1 MNLMAANQDAEAAVL
16 SDNMAA
22 STPPMGFKV
31 ISREFAR
38 DKLALGSLILLVVLL
53 VTIFIW
59 SFIVDQ
65 DVVTTVSL
73 WDSYLPPMSFS
84 EDPAFEGKRYIL
96 GTDSAGRDIFGLLL
110 IGARNSLTLGWSVTV
125 VTSIIGIVVGILA
138 AYYAGMVD
146 NVLMR
151 IIDFIMILPQL
162 MIIIIFITLVPNYN
176 VFTFAGIL
184 ILFNWHG
191 QARFIRGRALTVG
204 RLDFIS
210 ASKTMGTPSIIIMLR
225 EMMPNISSLII
236 VNLTLNFAGSIG
248 LETGLTY
255 LGFGLPSGTP
265 SLGTLVSYATNP
277 DILEN
282 KSWVWLPA
290 SALILVLVLCINYVG
305 RALQRAADAK
315 QRLG

>member
-1 MNLMAANQDAEAAVL
+1 MATNKDAEAAVL
-16 SDNMAA
+16 SNVKPTSA
-22 STPPMGFKV
+22 PPMGFKV
-31 ISREFAR
+31 IVREFMR

-53 VTIFIW
+53 VTIFVW

-65 DVVTTVSL
+65 TAVQRISL
-73 WDSYLPPMSFS
+73 WDSYLPPMSMS
-84 EDPAFEGKRYIL
+84 IDPLYEGTRYIL

-110 IGARNSLTLGWSVTV
+110 IGARNSLLLGWTV
-125 VTSIIGIVVGILA
+125 AMVTSAIGIVVGILA
-138 AYYAGMVD
+138 AFYAGMVD
-146 NVLMR
+146 NIIMR

-162 MIIIIFITLVPNYN
+162 MIIIIFVTIVPNYN
-176 VFTFAGIL
+176 IVTFAGIL

-210 ASKTMGTPSIIIMLR
+210 ASKTMGTPSIVIMLR

-236 VNLTLNFAGSIG
+236 VTLTLNFAGSVG
-248 LETGLTY
+248 LETGLSY
-255 LGFGLPSGTP
+255 LGFGLPTGTP

-282 KSWVWLPA
+282 KAWVWLPA
-290 SALILVLVLCINYVG
+290 STLILVLVLCINYVG
-305 RALQRAADAK
+305 RALQRSADAK

>member
-1 MNLMAANQDAEAAVL
+1 MARNQDAEAAALADDIAV
-16 SDNMAA
+16 
-22 STPPMGFKV
+22 STPPMGLKV
-31 ISREFAR
+31 IVREFMR
-38 DKLALGSLILLVVLL
+38 DRLALVSLVLL
-53 VTIFIW
+53 IAILVTVFVW
-59 SFIVDQ
+59 SFVVDQ
-65 DVVTTVSL
+65 ATVQRVSL
-73 WDSYLPPMSFS
+73 WDSYLPPMSYS
-84 EDPAFEGKRYIL
+84 IDPLREGTRFIL

-110 IGARNSLTLGWSVTV
+110 IGARNSLLLGWSVTM
-125 VTSIIGIVVGILA
+125 VTSSIGIVIGILA

-146 NVLMR
+146 NIIMR

-162 MIIIIFITLVPNYN
+162 MIIIIFVTIVPNYN
-176 VFTFAGIL
+176 IVTFAGIL

-210 ASKTMGTPSIIIMLR
+210 ASKTMGTPSLVIMLR

-248 LETGLTY
+248 LETGLSY
-255 LGFGLPSGTP
+255 LGFGLPTGTP

-282 KSWVWLPA
+282 KAWVWLPA
-290 SALILVLVLCINYVG
+290 STLILVLVLCINYVG
-305 RALQRAADAK
+305 RALQRSADAK